1 MSSKKDTSQKKATQ
15 PEVASILPQTR
26 EPKIDKY
33 SPPKPIPTFKDRPK
47 PESPLSQPSK
57 QKASTFSTSIEER
70 LTAWHQVRKVSF
82 IQS

>member
-15 PEVASILPQTR
+15 PEVTSILPQTR

-47 PESPLSQPSK
+47 PKLPSSQPSK
-57 QKASTFSTSIEER
+57 QKPAPSPPPS
-70 LTAWHQVRKVSF
+70 KKD
-82 IQS
+82 